1 MSHKKLGY
9 TLLISSLAISFLV
22 NQAEETGYILLSLAI
37 LLFFTSIYFICFA
50 YPKRKIL
57 VPVSSTIC
65 SLILLLATYKSY
77 AVSGIYYLISIREL
91 MIVWPVLFF
100 LLSLFIFRT
109 IYPIDLE
116 RKKAGK
122 LSILFAPLAISI
134 IYFCIFL
141 IIQMLETFAFA
152 YNTFSSGGW
161 DNLGTPLELSIERAI
176 SDHLPIIF
184 VFIPIVIAII
194 LTLIFYNLSKRL
206 NSIQKITEKIS
217 LTVYVLLSIT
227 FILGYI
233 TFFYSAISKTTIMA
247 MDAINSLSFFSFI
260 SSPVILLLYLKI
272 KESQQ

>member
-1 MSHKKLGY
+1 
-9 TLLISSLAISFLV
+9 
-22 NQAEETGYILLSLAI
+22 
-37 LLFFTSIYFICFA
+37 
-50 YPKRKIL
+50 
-57 VPVSSTIC
+57 
-65 SLILLLATYKSY
+65 
-77 AVSGIYYLISIREL
+77 
-91 MIVWPVLFF
+91 
-100 LLSLFIFRT
+100 
-109 IYPIDLE
+109 
-116 RKKAGK
+116 
-122 LSILFAPLAISI
+122 
-134 IYFCIFL
+134 
-141 IIQMLETFAFA
+141 MLETFAFA